1 MFAAPEAQSARRCAL
16 PDPALA
22 AMGRTRETLV
32 RWLFRDIF
40 ND

>member
-1 MFAAPEAQSARRCAL
+1 MSAAPEAQCARPCAM

-22 AMGRTRETLV
+22 AMGLRRETLA